1 MHPRRLSPFARWVVA
16 ALAVVFVATIG
27 AMIALWPSGNAPSVP
42 DNLAI
47 ATGRGVQLES
57 GTVTSVDTGPCGS
70 PSAHRAFVGAPDR
83 PPVPQGECRQALVD
97 ITSGPD
103 AGSRTLLPITSGPGE
118 PDLAA
123 GDHIRLSRTKGAG
136 DPGAYG
142 GGGTLYD
149 FEDFARGLPLGLW
162 TLAAAVVV
170 CAVAAWRGFRALL
183 GVGVA
188 LAVIVGFTLPS
199 LLDGNS
205 PVLLALVTGSM
216 ILFVVVYL
224 AHGVNLRAS
233 AALFGTLVSLALAA
247 GLSWAAIE
255 TVMLT
260 GLAEESN
267 TTIQA
272 YLGSVSVTGLL
283 LAGFIIGSLGVL
295 NDVTISQAATVF
307 ELASADRNMGVR
319 SLFASAMRVGRDH
332 IASMIYT
339 LVLAYAGS
347 SLPLLLIF
355 AVSQRSLADV
365 ITSDVVAVEV
375 VRSLVG
381 AMAVVLSVPLTT
393 VVAALLTRGTDTRTL
408 AAGPGHHH

>member
-1 MHPRRLSPFARWVVA
+1 
-16 ALAVVFVATIG
+16 
-27 AMIALWPSGNAPSVP
+27 MIALWPSGAAPSVSG
-42 DNLAI
+42 NLAI
-47 ATGRGVQLES
+47 VTGRGVQFDS
-57 GTVTSVDTGPCGS
+57 GTVRSVGTGPCGS
-70 PSAHRAFVGAPDR
+70 PSAHRAFVGVPES
-83 PPVPQGECRQALVD
+83 PPVSQGQCRQAVVD

-103 AGSRTLLPITSGPGE
+103 AGSQTLLPMTGGPGE
-118 PDLAA
+118 PDLEA
-123 GDHIRLSRTKGAG
+123 GDHLRLSRTQGGG

-149 FEDFARGLPLGLW
+149 FEDFARGLPLGMW
-162 TLAAAVVV
+162 ALAAAVVV
-170 CAVAAWRGFRALL
+170 CAVAAWRGFRALI

-233 AALFGTLVSLALAA
+233 AALLGTLASLALAA
-247 GLSWAAIE
+247 GLSWLAID
-255 TVMLT
+255 TATLT

-307 ELASADRNMGVR
+307 ELAGADRSMGVR

-339 LVLAYAGS
+339 LVLAYVGS
-347 SLPLLLIF
+347 TLPLLLIF
-355 AVSQRSLADV
+355 AVSQRSLADI

-393 VVAALLTRGTDTRTL
+393 VVAAMLTRGTDARTL